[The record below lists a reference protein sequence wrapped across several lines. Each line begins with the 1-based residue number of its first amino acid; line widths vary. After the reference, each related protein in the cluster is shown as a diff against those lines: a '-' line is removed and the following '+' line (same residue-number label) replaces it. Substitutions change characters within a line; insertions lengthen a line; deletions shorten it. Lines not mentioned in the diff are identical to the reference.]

1 MHFLCFA
8 VMPRRIPDY
17 PDMYAHLNHLAS
29 FGSAVSVLA
38 FILLVALIYDLFL
51 NQNQLLRKA
60 S

>member
-1 MHFLCFA
+1 
-8 VMPRRIPDY
+8 
-17 PDMYAHLNHLAS
+17 LAS